1 MNEVIKTPGRHV
13 EYETTSKS
21 IIFGD
26 DDLSVNL
33 KNRERDEKVLIDV
46 CTDSEGNLT
55 MGTAAGLKYVAQVEI
70 PARQYD
76 EEEQENPAY
85 DPEAEDTGEGMG
97 MGATQRTI
105 IVRTPVPFDI
115 DNCTIYLRGMEE

>member
-1 MNEVIKTPGRHV
+1 MNEVIKTPGKHV
-13 EYETTSKS
+13 EYETTAKS
-21 IIFGD
+21 ITFGD

-46 CTDSEGNLT
+46 CADRESNLT

-70 PARQYD
+70 PARQYN

-85 DPEAEDTGEGMG
+85 DPEAEEGTE
-97 MGATQRTI
+97 AARQTI
-105 IVRTPVPFDI
+105 TVRTPVPFDI
-115 DNCTIYLRGMEE
+115 DNCTIYLWGMEE